1 MQEQQRLPLP
11 VGLVVVVN
19 AVGEE
24 VAGGNRFR
32 PLVLT
37 VLSHRCSI
45 LLGLT
50 ASERAVL
57 RATSNG
63 RWLSA
68 LPGHVGLVARR
79 CEIARGYRPP
89 WMSQDAMFRA
99 RCLQIRGVAGAVEP
113 RAEREHLRHIEDR
126 QRR

>member
-37 VLSHRCSI
+37 VFSHRCSI

-57 RATSNG
+57 GATFRW
-63 RWLSA
+63 RWLPA

-79 CEIARGYRPP
+79 CEIARAIVLPGRPR
-89 WMSQDAMFRA
+89 M
-99 RCLQIRGVAGAVEP
+99 RCSTCSLPANTQCCRG
-113 RAEREHLRHIEDR
+113 R
-126 QRR
+126 

>member
-24 VAGGNRFR
+24 VAGGNRFS

-37 VLSHRCSI
+37 VFSHRCSI

-57 RATSNG
+57 GATSNG
-63 RWLSA
+63 RWLPA

-89 WMSQDAMFRA
+89 WMSQDAMFHVLA
-99 RCLQIRGVAGAVEP
+99 ACKYAVLP
-113 RAEREHLRHIEDR
+113 GPLSPVRNANTCGT
-126 QRR
+126 